1 MLGTA
6 LFLLPYLRYIG
17 MLFLALACPLAY
29 ESIRRTLKKRV
40 MYVIMSNTATTTK
53 TQPLDHKIVKFW
65 MQARALGSQ
74 LIVGVHTGNNS
85 NRNSVGADMIANAC
99 STACVDEVIAEAPAK
114 ADLMF
119 LEKQGIDYVVFAA
132 GQKGVLVTDE
142 VIAAGVCLV
151 IGDDHIARPLRP
163 KDGPKQE

>member
-6 LFLLPYLRYIG
+6 LFLLPYLRYVG

-40 MYVIMSNTATTTK
+40 VYVIMNNNPTAK
-53 TQPLDHKIVKFW
+53 NQPLDHKVIKFL

-74 LIVGVHTGNNS
+74 LIVGVNTGS
-85 NRNSVGADMIANAC
+85 NRNSGGAASDMIANAC

-119 LEKQGIDYVVFAA
+119 LEKQGIDYVVFSA
-132 GQKGVLVTDE
+132 GQKGALVTDE
-142 VIAAGVCLV
+142 VIAAGVCLI

-163 KDGPKQE
+163 KDESKQE